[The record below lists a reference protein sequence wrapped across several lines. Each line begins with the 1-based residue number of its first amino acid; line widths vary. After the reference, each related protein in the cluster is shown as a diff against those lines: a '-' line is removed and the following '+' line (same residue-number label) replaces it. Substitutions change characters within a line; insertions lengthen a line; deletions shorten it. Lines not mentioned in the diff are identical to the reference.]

1 MRQLESIT
9 LSPEAPLREAMRVLD
24 QTRIQIILVSDA
36 NHKLLGTLTDGDI
49 RRALLREGNLED
61 PLSSAMNSKPLIAKE
76 SDSASD
82 IRSRMRSHGI
92 RQMPI
97 VSDDG
102 ELLDLMMLSDPRV
115 DLKHDVPVVLI
126 VGGLG
131 QRLRPLTEECP
142 KPMLEIGGR
151 PILERIIN
159 RFKDQGFQNFFLS
172 VNYLGHVIEE
182 YFGSGEK
189 HGINVT
195 YLREQQRMGTGGA
208 LSLLGDDVDGPIIV
222 MNGDL
227 ITEVD
232 FRILADKHLESGAAA
247 TMCTREHRTTVPFG
261 VVEAEGEVY
270 QSTVEKPTLCHR
282 INAGIYC
289 LSPAAYRSVPR
300 DEFYDMPTLFSDLV
314 AAGHTCRVHAID
326 GLWLDI
332 GTKQEFDRAQHVFAE
347 A

>member
-1 MRQLESIT
+1 MQHLEKIT
-9 LSPEAPLREAMRVLD
+9 LTPNSTLRDAMRVLD
-24 QTRIQIILVSDA
+24 QTRVQIILVGDERRQ
-36 NHKLLGTLTDGDI
+36 LLGTLTDGDI

-61 PLSSAMNSKPLIAKE
+61 PVSTAMNSSPLVARDSE
-76 SDSASD
+76 SASD
-82 IRSRMRSHGI
+82 IRARMRSHGI

-97 VSDDG
+97 VSDQG

-115 DLKHDVPVVLI
+115 DLTHDVPVVLI

-131 QRLRPLTEECP
+131 QRLRPLTETCP

-151 PILERIIN
+151 PILERIID
-159 RFKDQGFQNFFLS
+159 RFKEQGFRNFYLS
-172 VNYLGHVIEE
+172 INYLGHVIEE
-182 YFGSGEK
+182 HFGSGEK

-195 YLREQQRMGTGGA
+195 YLRETQRMGTGGA
-208 LSLLGDDVDGPIIV
+208 LSLLEDDLDGPIIV

-232 FRILADKHLESGAAA
+232 FRMLADKHQASGAAA

-261 VVEAEGEVY
+261 VVESEGEAY
-270 QSTVEKPTLCHR
+270 QSTIEKPTLSHR

-289 LSPAAYRSVPR
+289 LSPAAYKSVPQ
-300 DEFYDMPTLFSDLV
+300 DQFYDMPTLFSDLV
-314 AAGHTCRVHAID
+314 SQGQPCSVHAID

-332 GTKQEFDRAQHVFAE
+332 GTKHEFDRAQRVFE
-347 A
+347 EP